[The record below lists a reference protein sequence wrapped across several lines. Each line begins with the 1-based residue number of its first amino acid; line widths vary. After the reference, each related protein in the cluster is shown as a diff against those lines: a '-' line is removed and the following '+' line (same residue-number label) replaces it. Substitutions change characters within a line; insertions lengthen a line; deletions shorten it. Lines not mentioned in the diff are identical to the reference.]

1 MTYASREN
9 SVDSGQPDELYLWSL
24 GSTSWRYTSSDTE
37 QTYLGQEF
45 QPKAISRS
53 AIASTAEIEKSSL
66 TVTAPRNLP
75 LADLFISSVP
85 SGVVSLTVFRDHSG
99 EGDWQAYWKGRITNA
114 TLQGDTIEFTHESVF
129 TSLGR
134 PGLRRKYQ
142 LGCPHVL
149 YGVQCGVIRGD
160 YKVTYT
166 VDTVSGTTLAVPAA
180 SVHTD
185 GYFSGGFVEYEDP
198 ATGGISRRSVKS
210 SAADGT
216 IVLSSFPFGLA
227 PGASLD
233 LFPGCDHT
241 LPTCVSKFNNL
252 DGYGGM
258 PYIPKG
264 ENPFDGT
271 KVL

>member
-37 QTYLGQEF
+37 QVYLGQEYT
-45 QPKAISRS
+45 PKAISRS
-53 AIASTAEIEKSSL
+53 NITSSAEVEKSNL

-75 LADLFISSVP
+75 LADLFIASVP

-99 EGDWQAYWKGRITNA
+99 EGDWQVYWKGRITNA
-114 TLQGDTIEFTHESVF
+114 AFQGDTVEFNHESVF
-129 TSLGR
+129 TSLTR

-142 LGCPHVL
+142 MGCPHVL
-149 YGVQCGVIRGD
+149 YGSQCGVTRGD
-160 YKVTYT
+160 YKVSYE
-166 VDTVSGTTLAVPAA
+166 VDSVTGTTLSVLAA
-180 SVHTD
+180 SVHAD
-185 GYFSGGFVEYEDP
+185 GYFSGGFIEYPDP
-198 ATGGISRRSVKS
+198 VTNGIARRSIKS

-216 IVLSSFPFGLA
+216 IVLTTFPFGLSA
-227 PGASLD
+227 GVTVD
-233 LFPGCDHT
+233 MFPGCDHT
-241 LPTCVSKFNNL
+241 LATCVSKYNNATN
-252 DGYGGM
+252 YGGM

-271 KVL
+271 RVL